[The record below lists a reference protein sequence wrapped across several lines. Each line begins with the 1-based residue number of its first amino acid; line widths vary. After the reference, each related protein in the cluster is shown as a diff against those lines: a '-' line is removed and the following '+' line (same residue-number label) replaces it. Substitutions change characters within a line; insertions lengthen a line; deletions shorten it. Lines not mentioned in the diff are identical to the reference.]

1 MAAPAPRP
9 SRPHLFALRAI
20 AAVPQ
25 RYVETAETLGASK
38 SQIIRKVLFPL
49 ALPDIVSSLRFQFVL
64 AFGYIMLAE
73 AIAAESGLGAMLNVN
88 EKRGNI
94 EQNYLLLFV
103 IAAIAFAIDW
113 GIRTLQRGVFPYR
126 KDL

>member
-1 MAAPAPRP
+1 
-9 SRPHLFALRAI
+9 
-20 AAVPQ
+20 
-25 RYVETAETLGASK
+25 
-38 SQIIRKVLFPL
+38 VLFPL
-49 ALPDIVSSLRFQFVL
+49 ALPDIVSSLRFQFGL

-73 AIAAESGLGAMLNVN
+73 AIAAENGLGAMLNVN